1 MMRFFALALVLPLF
15 LFGSRLQ
22 AQPTIYVKAE
32 IMPSRDSLS
41 SAINFIQQLP
51 SFDPHTLSITEGQT
65 LTVILSRDDLDT
77 LRNNGYNVN
86 VVVEN
91 LQKFYARRAAE
102 FELKKGES
110 LNRSQ
115 SNSPDEF
122 RTGSVAGFYSL
133 EELEGELRRM
143 KERYPALVSEVRSIG
158 KSVEGRDIW
167 GVRITAASDSV
178 NTPAVLFT
186 GLHHAR
192 EPMGMMAI
200 LYTMWHLLEQSESSP
215 DINSLLRNR
224 ILWFVPCVNPD
235 GYFYNITNYPEGGG
249 LWRKNRGG
257 TDSGGIDLNRNYGPE
272 DNWRYPAD
280 GASNLPASGLYRGT
294 APFSEPE
301 IRAIRDLVNGE
312 NIRLQLNHHSFGR
325 LLIHLNRGLHPGLT
339 DTAWHYLSAR
349 SLTREN
355 GYAEGN
361 PTITI
366 GSNASGSSEGW
377 MISGTSK
384 DGLGRYSWAPEIGS
398 EEDGFWP
405 APERI
410 LPLCQEILPAH
421 ITVARMAGS
430 FCAITDR
437 TIIREGGVSRLRL
450 RVTNLGLIETPS
462 EGTTITLNS
471 VPQVQIELPPL
482 APGVS
487 TTADIILPENMVLTG
502 EARQDVVLEVKTR
515 GLIHFDST
523 AMITHPTDI
532 LLADD
537 FEGTLSLWNLD
548 LWFTQN
554 ENGRGRALADSPY
567 ELYSLTG
574 IPNVL
579 ELAAPIS
586 LVGYN
591 AVDLSFQA
599 RGEVLGIGH
608 ALEIEVKREGEPSW
622 QKIDGDFLQKPR
634 QTSGEERSTI
644 RGDHQSWQHYTI
656 PLDDFAGKNIRLR
669 MSMKTP
675 PPGIRLEGVLIDDI
689 AITAAADS
697 PTSAEDGSEDE
708 TAPQQNIVFPTMFA
722 DVLAVRGDSEMR
734 VQLFDLLGREVLS
747 AVGSK
752 LVQLPTSALPTGP
765 YLLQVETDSKT
776 LVRKVIR
783 Q

>member
-1 MMRFFALALVLPLF
+1 
-15 LFGSRLQ
+15 
-22 AQPTIYVKAE
+22 
-32 IMPSRDSLS
+32 
-41 SAINFIQQLP
+41 
-51 SFDPHTLSITEGQT
+51 
-65 LTVILSRDDLDT
+65 
-77 LRNNGYNVN
+77 
-86 VVVEN
+86 
-91 LQKFYARRAAE
+91 
-102 FELKKGES
+102 
-110 LNRSQ
+110 
-115 SNSPDEF
+115 
-122 RTGSVAGFYSL
+122 
-133 EELEGELRRM
+133 
-143 KERYPALVSEVRSIG
+143 
-158 KSVEGRDIW
+158 
-167 GVRITAASDSV
+167 
-178 NTPAVLFT
+178 AVLFT
-186 GLHHAR
+186 GMHHAR
-192 EPMGMMAI
+192 EPIGMMAI
-200 LYTMWHLLEQSESSP
+200 IYTMWHLLERSESSP

-257 TDSGGIDLNRNYGPE
+257 TDGEGIDLNRNYGPD
-272 DNWRYPAD
+272 DNWRYPTD
-280 GASNLPASGLYRGT
+280 GASDLPASGLYRGT

-312 NIRLQLNHHSFGR
+312 NIRLLLNHHSFGR
-325 LLIHLNRGLHPGLT
+325 LLIHLNHGQHPGLT

-349 SLTREN
+349 SLIQQN

-377 MISGTSK
+377 MISETSEN
-384 DGLGRYSWAPEIGS
+384 GLGRYSWAPEIGS

-405 APERI
+405 TPERI

-430 FCAITDR
+430 YCAITDR
-437 TIIREGGVSRLRL
+437 TIIREGGVSRLQL
-450 RVTNLGLIETPS
+450 RITNIGLIEAPS
-462 EGTTITLNS
+462 EGTRITLNS
-471 VPQVQIELPPL
+471 VPQVQIDIPPL
-482 APGVS
+482 SPGVS
-487 TTADIILPENMVLTG
+487 TTADIVLSENMVSTG
-502 EARQDVVLEVKTR
+502 EARQDVVLQVKT
-515 GLIHFDST
+515 GNLMHFDST

-537 FEGTLSLWNLD
+537 FEGTLSLWNVD

-579 ELAAPIS
+579 ELSAPVS
-586 LVGYN
+586 LVGYD
-591 AVDLSFQA
+591 AVDLSFDA

-608 ALEIEVKREGEPSW
+608 TLEIEVKREGELSW

-634 QTSGEERSTI
+634 LTSDDERYTI
-644 RGDHQSWQHYTI
+644 RGDHQTWQHYTI
-656 PLDDFAGKNIRLR
+656 PLDDFAGKNIKVR

-697 PTSAEDGSEDE
+697 PTSADDAGKEE
-708 TAPQQNIVFPTMFA
+708 TSHEQNIVFPTTFA
-722 DVLAVRGDSEMR
+722 DRLVVRGNSEMR

-752 LVQLPTSALPTGP
+752 LVQLLTSTIPVGP
-765 YLLQVETDSKT
+765 YLLQIEANGEKF
-776 LVRKVIR
+776 VRKVLR
-783 Q
+783 QK